1 MTRIKWEEGEK
12 DEKMMTD
19 TLNISLS
26 FQTLRHPFIL
36 QEDLNSRMNDLNWTK
51 KKESKIESSWQA
63 DHKSMPA

>member
-1 MTRIKWEEGEK
+1 MTRIQMEEVKK

-26 FQTLRHPFIL
+26 FQTLKHLFIV

-51 KKESKIESSWQA
+51 RKESKIERSWQA